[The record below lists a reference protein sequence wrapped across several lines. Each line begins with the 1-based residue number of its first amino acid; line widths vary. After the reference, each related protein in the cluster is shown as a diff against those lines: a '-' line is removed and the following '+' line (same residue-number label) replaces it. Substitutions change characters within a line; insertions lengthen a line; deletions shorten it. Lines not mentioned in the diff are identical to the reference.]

1 MELDKRIM
9 LIYLT
14 RYPHLRHLMDN
25 DREFAKAA
33 IVLAAPK
40 GISGKDLFELAN
52 VAK

>member
-1 MELDKRIM
+1 M

-14 RYPHLRHLMDN
+14 RYPHLHTLMDN

-33 IVLAAPK
+33 ILLAVPK
-40 GISGKDLFELAN
+40 GISGRDLFELAN